1 MTHET
6 VSVSVQPVMRSRREF
21 LKLSGMAALSVG
33 GMMFL
38 AGCGPAPQGSGD
50 AADGGASASGTLLG
64 DGKTLRVGMEA
75 AYAPYNWQVSEESE
89 FTIPIENVPGAYAD
103 GYDVQVAKI
112 IADGL
117 GMEPVAVKLEF
128 GSLIDALNN
137 GQVDIVCAGMSV
149 TPERAAAAAF
159 SDSYVDDDIV
169 MICRADSAYAGATT
183 FDELADASILGQAAT
198 MYDDVIAQIEGAN
211 HMTPA
216 ETQPMVVENLRNGTC
231 DIITY
236 SMLSAPKLLEVYP
249 DLVVLDMEDAF
260 EGSLMPDNAG
270 VAKGNDAALDKVNEI
285 IASIDDEERQDMWSA
300 CMDRQPNGSCRLS
313 ADIISSGVVA
323 LRFTKRPSR
332 ICPSS
337 GYVHVAVPPIHARR
351 PYHVTQLKE
360 SIYDHRI
367 GGRGSAWPLGLV
379 YSQRSSL
386 RAVGHE
392 RHRRRGYGIVRLA
405 PSLFELYGPCICA

>member
-21 LKLSGMAALSVG
+21 LKLSGMAALSAG

-50 AADGGASASGTLLG
+50 AADDGASASGTLLG

-103 GYDVQVAKI
+103 GYDVQVAKS

-260 EGSLMPDNAG
+260 EDSLMPDNAG

-300 CMDRQPNGSCRLS
+300 CMDRQP
-313 ADIISSGVVA
+313 A
-323 LRFTKRPSR
+323 
-332 ICPSS
+332 
-337 GYVHVAVPPIHARR
+337 
-351 PYHVTQLKE
+351 
-360 SIYDHRI
+360 
-367 GGRGSAWPLGLV
+367 
-379 YSQRSSL
+379 
-386 RAVGHE
+386 
-392 RHRRRGYGIVRLA
+392 
-405 PSLFELYGPCICA
+405 